1 MKFSRKMFI
10 SAATGFMAIA
20 LAANTM
26 FSPGIIGKTN
36 NIKDSGLAMQYL
48 SQNFNT
54 AGVTQTVAHGITKNA
69 DGTFDFTID
78 GVTYK
83 NEYERLLA
91 EDGFIYGID
100 YNRFGTYAQ
109 YAQGLGFNEITGK
122 KSVYKPEY
130 VERSLY
136 NLKALGF
143 TAINSWIL
151 GGGSGYTYDENGLV
165 TGLGDK
171 FVEELTCLLESCR
184 RTGMDIV
191 PTILVHGWG
200 ALFNYEYNGLT
211 PYEIRIKYSRY
222 YYDEVARQAYIN
234 NGVSKVCEIL
244 KEYQDVIPIV
254 NLTVENGTLTNDI
267 ENGML
272 YAEDGVKWKDFA
284 ALLNALHE
292 TSKEYMPDIPTSVED
307 VGWDINGFKYNDL
320 KVDIIGHNYYSVK
333 GKPTIENRFQQRPAY
348 LGEMNV
354 GESSNV
360 NQYSDEVLN
369 KARVGHYRN
378 AVEAGYIGGFFFCVH
393 SMAPGRNS
401 NLFSEYRLDDYSLL
415 QNYALDISY
424 TINDLKNEYK
434 GITPIMDKPVM
445 LYNFD
450 SDTNYWVGGR
460 GVNYFILER
469 SDNGGKWKVIADNI
483 DSMNNAMDNGL
494 IKWADNTRV
503 AGVKYRYRVTAVDY
517 SGNRMTSEPTN
528 ENEVYVPVEMFVD
541 ANGNYN
547 GGFEDGGYKLTYDE
561 ANKLENSNGW
571 YVHVDDKGNPNN
583 CGEFTTEEAHSGK
596 YSFKVDYENGI
607 GTVGQ
612 YTSFMVYNLKLEPS
626 RTYHFGMWY
635 KTKRGSTSITVRPAG
650 SNENL
655 AYTGLTDTE
664 EEDFDWHYTEVDFTA
679 PDDGLVRIV
688 IMNTSKTVNDTKFY
702 IDDMTITEFR

>member
-1 MKFSRKMFI
+1 MKLSRKMFVI
-10 SAATGFMAIA
+10 AAAVFMAATVT
-20 LAANTM
+20 ANSV
-26 FSPGIIGKTN
+26 FSSDIFNRILSSSKDNTSGVQGIINGSFKPLN
-36 NIKDSGLAMQYL
+36 SESG
-48 SQNFNT
+48 NK
-54 AGVTQTVAHGITKNA
+54 TVAHGITMNS
-69 DGTFDFTID
+69 DGTFDFTVN

-83 NEYERLLA
+83 NEYERILA

-109 YAQGLGFNEITGK
+109 YAQGLGYNEITGK

-143 TAINSWIL
+143 TAVNSWVL

-184 RTGMDIV
+184 KTGMDIV

-211 PYEIRIKYSRY
+211 PSEIRLKYSRY
-222 YYDEVARQAYIN
+222 YYDDIAREAYLN
-234 NGVSKVCEIL
+234 NGVKKVCEIL
-244 KEYQDVIPIV
+244 SRYQDVIPIV

-267 ENGML
+267 NNGMI
-272 YAEDGVKWKDFA
+272 YAEDGVAWEDFA
-284 ALLNALHE
+284 SLVNDLHDV
-292 TSKEYMPDIPTSVED
+292 SKAYMPDIPTSVED

-333 GKPTIENRFQQRPAY
+333 GTPDISNRYQQRPAY

-354 GESSNV
+354 GESTNV

-378 AVEAGYIGGFFFCVH
+378 AVEAGYLGGFFFCVH

-401 NLFSEYRLDDYSLL
+401 NLFAEHRLDDYSLL

-424 TINDLKNEYK
+424 TISDLKNEYR
-434 GITPIMDKPVM
+434 GVTTTMDKPVM

-460 GVNYFILER
+460 GVDYFILER
-469 SDNGGKWKVIADNI
+469 SDNGGAWKVIANDI
-483 DSMNNAMDNGL
+483 DSMDNSMTNGL
-494 IKWADNTRV
+494 IKWVDNNRV
-503 AGVKYRYRVTAVDY
+503 AGVKYRYRVTAVGY
-517 SGNRMTSEPTN
+517 SGEKCTSDPTN

-541 ANGNYN
+541 ASGNYS
-547 GGFEDGGYKLTYDE
+547 GGFEDGEYKGDE
-561 ANKLENSNGW
+561 TLENSNGW
-571 YVHVDDKGNPNN
+571 YVVGNT
-583 CGEFTTEEAHSGK
+583 GEFTTEEAHSGR
-596 YSFKVDYENGI
+596 YSYKVDYENGI
-607 GTVGQ
+607 GAAGQ
-612 YTSFMVYNLKLEPS
+612 YTTFMTYRLKLEPS
-626 RTYHFGMWY
+626 RTYHFGFWY
-635 KTKRGSTSITVRPAG
+635 KCKRGSTSITVRPMD

-655 AYTGLTDTE
+655 VYTGIPNSA
-664 EEDFDWHYTEVDFTA
+664 EEDLEWRYTEVDFTA

-688 IMNTSKTVNDTKFY
+688 LMNSSKTVTDTKFY